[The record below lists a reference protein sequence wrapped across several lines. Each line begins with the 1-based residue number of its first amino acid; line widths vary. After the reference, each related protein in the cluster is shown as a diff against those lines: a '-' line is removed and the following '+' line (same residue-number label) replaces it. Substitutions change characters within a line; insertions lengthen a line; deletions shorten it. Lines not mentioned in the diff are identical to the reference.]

1 MLCPESL
8 TPQPVQEHLDSPR
21 ALLDRGLL
29 CRVLKALL
37 FHSVQKD
44 RRFVAAGVGEDRLAA
59 WREELRDEI
68 SEGRGVLALV
78 QDICGDNELEGAH
91 APDLRLPPVESEYLR
106 FQIEIRAGVVGRKLQ
121 CGLVVVCSQDFG
133 APGECHSGREPDAAP
148 ELDSADTRKVAS

>member
-68 SEGRGVLALV
+68 SEAEAFLRSYRTSAAITSSKVPMLRISGCRQSRANTSGSRSRFVRAL
-78 QDICGDNELEGAH
+78 
-91 APDLRLPPVESEYLR
+91 
-106 FQIEIRAGVVGRKLQ
+106 
-121 CGLVVVCSQDFG
+121 
-133 APGECHSGREPDAAP
+133 
-148 ELDSADTRKVAS
+148 